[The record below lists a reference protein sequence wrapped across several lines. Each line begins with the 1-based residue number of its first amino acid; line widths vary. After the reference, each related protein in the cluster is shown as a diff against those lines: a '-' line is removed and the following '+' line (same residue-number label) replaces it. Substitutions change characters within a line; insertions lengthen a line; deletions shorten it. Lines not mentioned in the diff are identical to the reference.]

1 MFLAVDQYW
10 KGFPVNPGWEELW
23 MKMMDKESRYILSLL
38 SLLGSL
44 SDNKTVTMEGI
55 HSGYILESTW
65 REEALIW
72 MWMRYGSGYV
82 LSLLSLLGSLSD
94 NKTVTK

>member
-1 MFLAVDQYW
+1 MEERPCSTTGCFISLIPKWILTCNRCSMDNFTTSGMFLAVDQYW
-10 KGFPVNPGWEELW
+10 KGSPVNPGWEELW

-55 HSGYILESTW
+55 HSW
-65 REEALIW
+65 
-72 MWMRYGSGYV
+72 
-82 LSLLSLLGSLSD
+82 
-94 NKTVTK
+94 